1 MKVSKTRKI
10 KIDLLDFSL
19 RCGLFSSK
27 TAPHTLK
34 NRPKGDVNIFILEII
49 LYINESIK
57 NKENKN

>member
-1 MKVSKTRKI
+1 MKVSKKRKI

-27 TAPHTLK
+27 TAPYTLK
-34 NRPKGDVNIFILEII
+34 NRPKGDVNIFIFEII
-49 LYINESIK
+49 LFINESIK